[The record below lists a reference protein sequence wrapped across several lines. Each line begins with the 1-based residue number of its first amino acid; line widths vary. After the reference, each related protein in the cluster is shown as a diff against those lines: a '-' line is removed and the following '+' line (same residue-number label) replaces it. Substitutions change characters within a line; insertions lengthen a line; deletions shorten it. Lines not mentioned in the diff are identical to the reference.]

1 MCALILW
8 VCYAL
13 LGKGEGIDKQT
24 DKHGEAKMM
33 YEQLELENVVG
44 LPAFSEAYLN
54 YKKYGEEQ
62 NMFTLIDFTKPS
74 VEKRLCV
81 VNLKDRKVLFRSHVA
96 HGRNSGENYAVSFS
110 NEPGS
115 YKSSLGWF
123 RTGSTYQ
130 GKNGY
135 SLLLDGLERGI
146 NDKAKERAIVIHGA
160 KYADPA
166 VLKKQARLGRSLGCP
181 ALPTAVSKEIID
193 TIKNGTLVYIYGHHK
208 TGG

>member
-13 LGKGEGIDKQT
+13 LGKCEGIDRQM
-24 DKHGEAKMM
+24 DKYGEAKMV

-44 LPAFSEAYLN
+44 LSAFSEAYLN

-62 NMFTLIDFTKPS
+62 NIFTLIDFTKPS

-123 RTGSTYQ
+123 RTGGTYQ

-135 SLLLDGLERGI
+135 SLILEGLERGI

-166 VLKKQARLGRSLGCP
+166 VLKNQVRLGRSLGCP
-181 ALPTAVSKEIID
+181 ALPPAVSKEIID